1 MDTAT
6 VAGTVS
12 VSVSACVPIVGM
24 IVVVAVEVPVI
35 TLRKFSAARVEVI
48 HSTAAGPTL

>member
-12 VSVSACVPIVGM
+12 VSVSACVPIVG
-24 IVVVAVEVPVI
+24 IIVVVVAVEVPVI
-35 TLRKFSAARVEVI
+35 TLRKFSEVI